1 MVRTLGFHPNNEGS
15 IPSSLKFISI
25 RTRYKQLNTRFSNKK
40 TFLKRRIHYSLKFAS
55 IISPGDLFN
64 FQMSN
69 SLSPTP
75 RKSSGTNKLYVK
87 QSYML
92 LTWILYL
99 KNLGNRQLSSSRD
112 LNSPS
117 FFVFPKAQK
126 KLTITKSPMAH
137 KTFSQEQYLFKFYI
151 LSVSYSTRVDEKVL
165 PVAYPSIPT
174 SSMGGGEPPLSPT
187 PSVNSSL
194 LFILKQRMSFSLN
207 LGTNLF
213 FLKKFTTYST

>member
-1 MVRTLGFHPNNEGS
+1 MRTG
-15 IPSSLKFISI
+15 
-25 RTRYKQLNTRFSNKK
+25 YKQLNTRFSGKK
-40 TFLKRRIHYSLKFAS
+40 PFLKQQIHYSLKFAS

-69 SLSPTP
+69 SLSPSTPSP
-75 RKSSGTNKLYVK
+75 RKDISNKLYVK

-99 KNLGNRQLSSSRD
+99 KNLSNRQLVSAQD
-112 LNSPS
+112 FNPPS
-117 FFVFPKAQK
+117 FFVFPKSQK

-151 LSVSYSTRVDEKVL
+151 LSVSYSTRVAAKVHSTQPPNTNSTIGNL
-165 PVAYPSIPT
+165 PPF
-174 SSMGGGEPPLSPT
+174 SPA

-194 LFILKQRMSFSLN
+194 FFILKQRAAFSLN
-207 LGTNLF
+207 FGTNLF
-213 FLKKFTTYST
+213 FLKKSATYST